1 MNYFNTFFIAAEG
14 TEKKE
19 KKIYFVHPKNLFSH
33 VFSVANFLLL
43 FVLSSVFIVA
53 QDTGG
58 VKGKVRA
65 ANGDGISS
73 ATVTARQNGEDVKSV
88 ASDAKGNFVL
98 ENLKP
103 GNYNIVFNK
112 SGYSSGVLY
121 NVEVKKKKTSDLGGR
136 LILTVD
142 QGTQVI
148 IKGTVFDSAGR
159 SIAGVKVDIEK
170 VLSDGSTKKINSSYT
185 SSGNDPGVRG
195 GDGNARGEFT
205 FRFSEGAAKYRI
217 TASMKDSTASKV
229 IEVDNAAIY
238 RLAITLNPTKN

>member
-1 MNYFNTFFIAAEG
+1 MKYISKVVFLVSI
-14 TEKKE
+14 
-19 KKIYFVHPKNLFSH
+19 FVFGS
-33 VFSVANFLLL
+33 LLAP
-43 FVLSSVFIVA
+43 A
-53 QDTGG
+53 QETGG
-58 VKGKVRA
+58 VKGKVRTA
-65 ANGDGISS
+65 KGDGIAA
-73 ATVTARQNGEDVKSV
+73 ATVTARQNGEDVKSA

-148 IKGTVFDSAGR
+148 IKGTVFDQAGR
-159 SIAGVKVDIEK
+159 SIAGAKVDIEK

-185 SSGNDPGVRG
+185 SSGNDPGIRG

-217 TASMKDSTASKV
+217 TASIKDSTASKE

-238 RLAITLNPTKN
+238 RLAITLNPAKN

>member
-1 MNYFNTFFIAAEG
+1 MNYLNALFIAAEN
-14 TEKKE
+14 TERKRVSGRTKR
-19 KKIYFVHPKNLFSH
+19 ISFS
-33 VFSVANFLLL
+33 FRSALSAASLLVL
-43 FVLSSVFIVA
+43 FVLSCAFVVA
-53 QDTGG
+53 QETGG
-58 VKGKVRA
+58 VKGRVRTA
-65 ANGDGISS
+65 KGDGIAS
-73 ATVTARQNGEDVKSV
+73 ATVTARQNGEDVKSA

-148 IKGTVFDSAGR
+148 IKGTVFDQAGR
-159 SIAGVKVDIEK
+159 SIAGAKVDIEK
-170 VLSDGSTKKINSSYT
+170 ILSDGSTQKINSGYT
-185 SSGNDPGVRG
+185 SSGSDPGIRG

-205 FRFSEGAAKYRI
+205 FRFGEGAAKYRV
-217 TASMKDSTASKV
+217 TASVKDATASKI

-238 RLAITLNPTKN
+238 RLAITLNPAGN